1 VKAIQDLFN
10 SWEETVN
17 LPAGTEILSEND
29 SADSVYLIL
38 AGEVELSLHGQP
50 LNRERV
56 GGIFGELAMIA
67 STTGNPTV
75 RAVSDVKLARLS
87 RDQFNELIAQNPT
100 FALHALTVMTNRLRT
115 MNVYISTKLEPRG

>member
-1 VKAIQDLFN
+1 MKAIRDLFS

-17 LPAGTEILSEND
+17 LPAGTEILSEKHT
-29 SADSVYLIL
+29 ADSVYLVL

-50 LNRERV
+50 LSRERV

-67 STTGNPTV
+67 STSGNPTA

-87 RDQFNELIAQNPT
+87 RDEFNELIAQNPT
-100 FALHALTVMTNRLRT
+100 FAQHALAVMANRLRT
-115 MNVYISTKLEPRG
+115 MNVYISAQLEPRE